1 MILIE
6 ITDDFIVETDILIAL
21 VVANVAV
28 MFVDFAAAAN
38 FDAGVVIG
46 CVSYVGYIV
55 GAAAGGGG
63 SDKDG

>member
-28 MFVDFAAAAN
+28 MFVDFTGKSEGRHN
-38 FDAGVVIG
+38 TGRDRQR
-46 CVSYVGYIV
+46 
-55 GAAAGGGG
+55 
-63 SDKDG
+63 

>member
-21 VVANVAV
+21 VVAYVAA

-38 FDAGVVIG
+38 FDAGVVIC
-46 CVSYVGYIV
+46 CVSYVGYVIV
-55 GAAAGGGG
+55 AAACGGG